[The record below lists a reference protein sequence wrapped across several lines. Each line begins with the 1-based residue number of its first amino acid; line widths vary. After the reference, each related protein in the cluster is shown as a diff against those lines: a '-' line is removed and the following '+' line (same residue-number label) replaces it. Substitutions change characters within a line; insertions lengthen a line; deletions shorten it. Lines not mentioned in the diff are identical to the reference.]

1 MMLPI
6 LISVSVAP
14 GSYFFCACA
23 GAAIIAAATS
33 ETRTTRLVRRS
44 MRSSRLFVGSVASRA
59 CAGKNGLIP
68 QDETEGCCGRPDVL
82 SMPDIVGRIP
92 FEADRLEAQKLRIGP
107 RFP

>member
-33 ETRTTRLVRRS
+33 DTRAARLVRRS
-44 MRSSRLFVGSVASRA
+44 MNFLPFVFFECGKPRQRWQEL
-59 CAGKNGLIP
+59 AGKNGLIP
-68 QDETEGCCGRPDVL
+68 QDETGGCCGQPDVL
-82 SMPDIVGRIP
+82 SMPDIVSRIP
-92 FEADRLEAQKLRIGP
+92 FEADRFGSAET
-107 RFP
+107 

>member
-14 GSYFFCACA
+14 GSYFFCAYA

-33 ETRTTRLVRRS
+33 DTRATRLVRRS
-44 MRSSRLFVGSVASRA
+44 MHSSRLFFGSVASRTG
-59 CAGKNGLIP
+59 AGKNGLIP
-68 QDETEGCCGRPDVL
+68 QDETEGCCGPLDVL

-92 FEADRLEAQKLRIGP
+92 FEADRLVTQ
-107 RFP
+107 